1 MKKLIF
7 VGISVLLFSPVF
19 GQKSEVKFTCHISQ
33 KDVLLGNYVEV
44 EYMLEGAQ
52 GGKLTPPDWA
62 GFDIV
67 SGPNQSS
74 SFQMMNGKTTS
85 SVSYTWYIEPRD
97 TGTFIIPSATIA
109 VDGRELTAGEV
120 EIHVFPN
127 PDRIIEKPEKRRS
140 SGLDFFGREELPE
153 PSIEPKKKRKTYR
166 I

>member
-7 VGISVLLFSPVF
+7 LGISACLFSPVF
-19 GQKSEVKFTCHISQ
+19 GQKKEAGFTCNVSQ

-44 EYMLEGAQ
+44 EYTLEGAQ
-52 GGKLTPPDWA
+52 DGKLAPPDWA

-74 SFQMMNGKTTS
+74 SFQMVNGKTTS
-85 SVSYTWYIEPRD
+85 SISYTWYVEPRD
-97 TGTFIIPSATIA
+97 TGTFVIPTASIL
-109 VDGRELTAGEV
+109 VDGRELVTEPV

-127 PDRIIEKPEKRRS
+127 PDRIIEKPEKRRP
-140 SGLDFFGREELPE
+140 SGLDFFGRETLPE
-153 PSIEPKKKRKTYR
+153 PSVEPKKKRKTYR